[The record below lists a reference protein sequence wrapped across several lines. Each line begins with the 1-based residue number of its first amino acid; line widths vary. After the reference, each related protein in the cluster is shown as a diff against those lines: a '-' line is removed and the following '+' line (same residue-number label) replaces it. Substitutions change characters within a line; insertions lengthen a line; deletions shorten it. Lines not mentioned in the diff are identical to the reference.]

1 MYTRVVELTS
11 KSGKARELCD
21 TIDEKVVPILKK
33 QTGFVDET
41 VLASDAEPNRVLGL
55 SFWNSKEDA
64 ERYHREQYPQIHET
78 MKHLFETDPVIRTFD
93 VQSPSDHRT
102 QSCARAP
109 ASQEKSALP
118 ARFFHL
124 GDHVPSLPKPPNS

>member
-21 TIDEKVVPILKK
+21 IIDEKVVPILKK

-41 VLASDAEPNRVLGL
+41 VLASDTEPNRVLGL

-64 ERYHREQYPQIHET
+64 ERYHREQYPQVHET
-78 MKHLFETDPVIRTFD
+78 MKHLLETDPVIRTFD
-93 VQSPSDHRT
+93 VQSSTTHRIT
-102 QSCARAP
+102 PRKAA
-109 ASQEKSALP
+109 
-118 ARFFHL
+118 
-124 GDHVPSLPKPPNS
+124 

>member
-33 QTGFVDET
+33 QTGFGDET
-41 VLASDAEPNRVLGL
+41 VFPSTAETNRVLGL
-55 SFWNSKEDA
+55 SFLNTKKDA

-78 MKHLFETDPVIRTFD
+78 MKHLLETDPVIRTFD
-93 VQSPSDHRT
+93 VQSSTPHRIT
-102 QSCARAP
+102 ARKA
-109 ASQEKSALP
+109 A
-118 ARFFHL
+118 
-124 GDHVPSLPKPPNS
+124 

>member
-41 VLASDAEPNRVLGL
+41 VLASDGEPNRVLGL

-64 ERYHREQYPQIHET
+64 ERYHRELYPQIHDT
-78 MKHLFETDPVIRTFD
+78 MKHLLETDPVIRTFD
-93 VQSPSDHRT
+93 VQSSTTPRIT
-102 QSCARAP
+102 ARKA
-109 ASQEKSALP
+109 A
-118 ARFFHL
+118 
-124 GDHVPSLPKPPNS
+124 

>member
-1 MYTRVVELTS
+1 MAAALAARRSFHFSHPTKGANPMYTRVVELTS

-41 VLASDAEPNRVLGL
+41 VLASDVEPNRVLGL

-78 MKHLFETDPVIRTFD
+78 MKHLLETDPVIRTFD
-93 VQSPSDHRT
+93 VQSSTTHRIT
-102 QSCARAP
+102 ARKA
-109 ASQEKSALP
+109 A
-118 ARFFHL
+118 
-124 GDHVPSLPKPPNS
+124 